1 MLSFP
6 TRKRKCVWQ
15 SRYDDC
21 STVCWPFCGLR
32 GLCKIIWQVISCVSF
47 CRPRACRMAYQ
58 ALVRVSHPPSRDE
71 LISSVGVNYAWVRL
85 LVATLVG
92 PGATLGGVGATASGY
107 AGLPQSYAG
116 CRTGKAKQTSHRC
129 TAKLAILHICVLR
142 SNPGL
147 ENPTPETTQPAKR
160 LTFKGSRK

>member
-1 MLSFP
+1 MAGHIICIFLQVTGLSN
-6 TRKRKCVWQ
+6 
-15 SRYDDC
+15 
-21 STVCWPFCGLR
+21 GLSSIGVGIAPAFQGR
-32 GLCKIIWQVISCVSF
+32 ADKQHD
-47 CRPRACRMAYQ
+47 RP
-58 ALVRVSHPPSRDE
+58 
-71 LISSVGVNYAWVRL
+71 VGVNYAWGPHSVAMLVGPRATL
-85 LVATLVG
+85 GVGPPSVATLVG
-92 PGATLGGVGATASGY
+92 PRATLGVGPPSVATLVGPRATLGVGATASGY